1 MNSVD
6 MKEIEELQK
15 IIDGMNLKNIPLMKK
30 TIANKKVKEM
40 HVYTHANCVD
50 EMSSN
55 FFFGRDMHTYKPSYG
70 DPTYWTYTKKSVEE
84 KIEDDSLYKVWFTY
98 NDSAD
103 PYDSTTS
110 YCVYYV
116 EEVPIGKRNLIS
128 FLKKT
133 LKQLQ

>member
-1 MNSVD
+1 
-6 MKEIEELQK
+6 MKEIEQIQE
-15 IIDGMNLKNIPLMKK
+15 IISGMNLKNIPLMKK
-30 TIANKKVKEM
+30 SEANKKVEEC
-40 HVYTHANCVD
+40 HVYTHVNCVD
-50 EMSSN
+50 EMSSD

-70 DPTYWTYTKKSVEE
+70 DPTYWNYTKKSVEK

-116 EEVPIGKRNLIS
+116 EEVPIGKRELIS